1 MVPLKQQD
9 KPVDQQALK
18 NCSKQ
23 RGMLKNKSQME
34 KNNGPGGGKDG
45 KNKNQRENDPNQKKK
60 IDFKEK
66 AIKAKEN
73 SVKKVIAKNM
83 KSSGGKGP
91 NTGGG

>member
-1 MVPLKQQD
+1 
-9 KPVDQQALK
+9 
-18 NCSKQ
+18 
-23 RGMLKNKSQME
+23 MLKNKSQQE
-34 KNNGPGGGKDG
+34 KNNPKQGGAGAKGGK
-45 KNKNQRENDPNQKKK
+45 NQKEQLNDPNQKKR

-91 NTGGG
+91 NTGAGQSVNGKKKSNFEKTLLSV